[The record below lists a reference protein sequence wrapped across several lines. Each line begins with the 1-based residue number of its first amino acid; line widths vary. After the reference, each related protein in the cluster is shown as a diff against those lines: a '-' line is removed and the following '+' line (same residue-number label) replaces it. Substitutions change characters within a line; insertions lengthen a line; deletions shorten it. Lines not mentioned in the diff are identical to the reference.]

1 MSLKEHIRMKVLD
14 TGPMPFD
21 EFMAIALYHP
31 EGFFGGETLR
41 SEKAGDF
48 LTSPEVS
55 PLFGQALAGYVAAE
69 HRRIGD
75 PFAVYEVGAGSGSL
89 LRPLLEKHE
98 VNAHAIEV
106 SPAARRSLEAILP
119 TDRIHGSFGDVPKP
133 LRGVVLANELVD
145 NLPMAVAQRR
155 DGRWRERWVGV
166 AGDDLVFVDA
176 EPRPEVSEWL
186 TAYGGDVADR
196 GWVEVQLQAG
206 DWLRETVE
214 SLEAGSVVII
224 DYGDTSEGLLPR
236 RGDGTLR
243 TYRAHHLG
251 PHPLDEPGET
261 DITADVN
268 VTALE
273 HVARAAGAS
282 TRLLRQEDFLAE
294 LGLRH
299 RLSEIRH
306 QELEA
311 ARSGYESTRLKLRS
325 RKTEIET
332 LLHPRGLGDFRVL
345 IVAVLGTVSTRWSSK

>member
-14 TGPMPFD
+14 NGPMPFD

-75 PFAVYEVGAGSGSL
+75 PFAIYEVGAGSGSL
-89 LRPLLEKHE
+89 LRPLLDEHE
-98 VNAHAIEV
+98 VSAHAVEA
-106 SPAARRSLEAILP
+106 SSAARRSLEATLP
-119 TDRIHGSFGDVPKP
+119 SDRIHESLQDVPEP
-133 LRGVVLANELVD
+133 LRGVVLANELID
-145 NLPMAVAQRR
+145 NLPMAVAQRV
-155 DGRWRERWVGV
+155 DGQWRERWVGV

-176 EPRPEVSEWL
+176 EPRPEVAEWL
-186 TAYGGDVADR
+186 AAHGGDVANE
-196 GWVEVQLQAG
+196 GWVEAQLRAG
-206 DWLRETVE
+206 DWLSETIE
-214 SLEAGSVVII
+214 ALEAGSIVII
-224 DYGDTSEGLLPR
+224 DYGDTAEGLLPR
-236 RGDGTLR
+236 RADGTLR

-251 PHPLDEPGET
+251 PHPLHEPGKT

-268 VTALE
+268 FTALQA
-273 HVARAAGAS
+273 VADRAGAK
-282 TRLLRQEDFLAE
+282 TRLVRQDDFLSE
-294 LGLRH
+294 LGLRD
-299 RLSEIRH
+299 RLSELRY

-311 ARSGYESTRLKLRS
+311 TRAGNDRERLTIRSTR
-325 RKTEIET
+325 TGVET

-345 IVAVLGTVSTRWSSK
+345 VVMV